1 MVIMNPNKFKE
12 DKIQKSLDLSDD
24 LQEFDKNQEVSAINL
39 DDFRRIES

>member
-24 LQEFDKNQEVSAINL
+24 LKEFDKNQEVSAINL
-39 DDFRRIES
+39 DDFRRKRC